1 MIPVVGLLH
10 LVRVAVDRY
19 LKIRLPRMRKKMPK
33 LPKIVASLLLITPG
47 IFRMKT
53 QKSVSDTKVAYLAL
67 FF

>member
-33 LPKIVASLLLITPG
+33 VPKLSKLPKIVASLRSAFINNAWY
-47 IFRMKT
+47 F
-53 QKSVSDTKVAYLAL
+53 QD
-67 FF
+67 